1 MIRTQLFVVA
11 GLVACVLGCG
21 TNSAPPAAAK
31 PSVEAE
37 KYLLSEEPA
46 DAQSVIAAKESA
58 KDGEDVTLVGRI
70 GGSESPFVSGRA
82 AFTLVDTTLVP
93 CSERE
98 GDSCTTPWDYCC
110 DTDQLPKA
118 TAVVKLVDDQGQT
131 IAMDG
136 KKDLGLKEL
145 QTIVVRGKAKR
156 DEAGNL
162 TVISPAIF
170 VKK

>member
-1 MIRTQLFVVA
+1 MNRTQLLAIAMLFA
-11 GLVACVLGCG
+11 LALGCN
-21 TNSAPPAAAK
+21 TEATPPVASK
-31 PSVEAE
+31 PSTEAE

-46 DAQSVIAAKESA
+46 NALSVIGAKESA
-58 KDGEDVTLVGRI
+58 KDGEEVTLVGRI
-70 GGSESPFVSGRA
+70 GGSESPFVAGRA

-93 CSERE
+93 CNERA
-98 GDSCTTPWDYCC
+98 GDSCQTPWDYCC

-118 TAVVKLVDDQGQT
+118 TAVVKVVDDQGQT

-136 KKDLGLKEL
+136 KKELGLKEL

-162 TVISPAIF
+162 TVTSPAIF